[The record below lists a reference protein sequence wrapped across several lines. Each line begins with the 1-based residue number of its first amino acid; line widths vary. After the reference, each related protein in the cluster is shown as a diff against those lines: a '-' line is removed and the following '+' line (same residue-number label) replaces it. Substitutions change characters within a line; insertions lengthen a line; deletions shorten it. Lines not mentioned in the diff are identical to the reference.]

1 MFQLHLQYSEL
12 PYNVNNF
19 HAMVRVAPESVIDEK
34 LPPKSILYLLDVS
47 GSCDV
52 KTVKE
57 SIVRSLPFL
66 RPEDEVC
73 VVSFST
79 ETYVDIPWTTCST
92 TNKQRIIQDIVNI
105 KTGGWSNISNGI
117 FHAIER
123 CMERDNAHIVV
134 LSDGTPNSGVTNT
147 QSLVKMVRNTIH
159 GTNIRIHAFGYGH
172 HETNLLRALADAC
185 EGTYNYIRSTEE
197 LPVAYGSVLGAT
209 MSTVF
214 QGLTIHLQSDT
225 ILFTDMNNKTIQ
237 SQYIGDVY
245 ADENKDTLF
254 KCHIIHDSDEH
265 RIDYTIKGYNIIT
278 GEPVS
283 YHAHQVF
290 NRGND
295 NMQCEKV
302 TNRVEECRVVK
313 ELKKA
318 RFAESAEKAI
328 QILSQTSTPLKSL
341 QEDIDLLIGSRDSEY
356 NMKSLLNRIEQ
367 EYSQQRDNRSD
378 NLLSEYY
385 TPFRMWTSRA
395 VSHNQ

>member
-79 ETYVDIPWTTCST
+79 ETCVDIPWTTCNA

-147 QSLVKMVRNTIH
+147 QSLV
-159 GTNIRIHAFGYGH
+159 
-172 HETNLLRALADAC
+172 
-185 EGTYNYIRSTEE
+185 
-197 LPVAYGSVLGAT
+197 
-209 MSTVF
+209 
-214 QGLTIHLQSDT
+214 
-225 ILFTDMNNKTIQ
+225 
-237 SQYIGDVY
+237 
-245 ADENKDTLF
+245 
-254 KCHIIHDSDEH
+254 
-265 RIDYTIKGYNIIT
+265 
-278 GEPVS
+278 
-283 YHAHQVF
+283 
-290 NRGND
+290 
-295 NMQCEKV
+295 
-302 TNRVEECRVVK
+302 
-313 ELKKA
+313 
-318 RFAESAEKAI
+318 
-328 QILSQTSTPLKSL
+328 
-341 QEDIDLLIGSRDSEY
+341 
-356 NMKSLLNRIEQ
+356 
-367 EYSQQRDNRSD
+367 
-378 NLLSEYY
+378 
-385 TPFRMWTSRA
+385 
-395 VSHNQ
+395 

>member
-1 MFQLHLQYSEL
+1 MFKLHLQYSEL
-12 PYNVNNF
+12 PYDVNNF
-19 HAMVRVAPESVIDEK
+19 HAMVRASPKSVIDEK

-52 KTVKE
+52 KPVKE
-57 SIVRSLPFL
+57 SIIRSLPFL
-66 RPEDEVC
+66 RPEDEIC

-79 ETYVDIPWTTCST
+79 ETCVDIPWTNCST
-92 TNKQRIIQDIVNI
+92 TNKQRIIQDIINI

-147 QSLVKMVRNTIH
+147 HSLVKMVRNTIH

-172 HETNLLRALADAC
+172 HETNLLRAMADAC

-209 MSTVF
+209 MSTVC
-214 QGLTIHLQSDT
+214 QGLVISLKSDT
-225 ILFTDMNNKTIQ
+225 VLFTDMENKTIQ

-254 KCHIIHDSDEH
+254 KCHVIHDSEEH
-265 RIDYTIKGYNIIT
+265 RIDYTVKGYNIIT
-278 GEPVS
+278 GEPIS
-283 YHAHQVF
+283 YHAYQVF

-295 NMQCEKV
+295 NMQCEMV
-302 TNRVEECRVVK
+302 TNRVEECRVVQ
-313 ELKKA
+313 ELKRA
-318 RFAESAEKAI
+318 RFADSAEKAI

-356 NMKSLLNRIEQ
+356 NMKCLLNRIEQ

-378 NLLSEYY
+378 DLLSEYY
-385 TPFRMWTSRA
+385 TPFRMWTSRS